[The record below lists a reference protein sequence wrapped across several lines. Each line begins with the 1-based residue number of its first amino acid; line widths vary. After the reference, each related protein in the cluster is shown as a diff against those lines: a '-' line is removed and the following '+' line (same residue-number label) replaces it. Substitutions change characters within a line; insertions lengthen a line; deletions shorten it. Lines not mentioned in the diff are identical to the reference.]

1 MALSKLQLSQLL
13 STYGAM
19 LTQKQRDIVAMYCDC
34 DCTLSEVAS
43 EQGISRQAVRD
54 TVVKAEK
61 TLTTLENELHIA
73 QFARDLLVAVEEEN
87 YARVTQIAKKFV
99 GKE

>member
-54 TVVKAEK
+54 AVVKAEK
-61 TLTTLENELHIA
+61 TLTALENE
-73 QFARDLLVAVEEEN
+73 LLVAVEEEN

>member
-1 MALSKLQLSQLL
+1 
-13 STYGAM
+13 
-19 LTQKQRDIVAMYCDC
+19 MYCDC

-54 TVVKAEK
+54 AVVKAEK
-61 TLTTLENELHIA
+61 TLTALENELHIA
-73 QFARDLLVAVEEEN
+73 QLARDLLVAVEEEN

>member
-73 QFARDLLVAVEEEN
+73 QLARDLLVAVEEEN

>member
-54 TVVKAEK
+54 AVVKAEK
-61 TLTTLENELHIA
+61 TLTALENELHIA
-73 QFARDLLVAVEEEN
+73 QLARDLLVAVEEEN

>member
-61 TLTTLENELHIA
+61 TLTALENELHIA
-73 QFARDLLVAVEEEN
+73 QLARDLLVAVEEEN

-99 GKE
+99 GK

>member
-54 TVVKAEK
+54 TVIKAEK
-61 TLTTLENELHIA
+61 TLTALENELHIA
-73 QFARDLLVAVEEEN
+73 QLARDLLVAVEEEN

>member
-61 TLTTLENELHIA
+61 TLTALENELHIA
-73 QFARDLLVAVEEEN
+73 QLARDLLVAVEEEN

>member
-1 MALSKLQLSQLL
+1 ML

-73 QFARDLLVAVEEEN
+73 QLARDLLVAVEEEN

>member
-19 LTQKQRDIVAMYCDC
+19 LTQKQRDIVAMYCDF

-61 TLTTLENELHIA
+61 TLTALENELHIA
-73 QFARDLLVAVEEEN
+73 QLARDLLVAVEEEN

>member
-34 DCTLSEVAS
+34 DCTLTEVAS

-54 TVVKAEK
+54 AVVKAEK
-61 TLTTLENELHIA
+61 TLTALENELHIA
-73 QFARDLLVAVEEEN
+73 QLARDLLVAVEEEN

>member
-19 LTQKQRDIVAMYCDC
+19 LTQKQREIVAMYCDC

-73 QFARDLLVAVEEEN
+73 QLARDLLVAVEEEN

>member
-73 QFARDLLVAVEEEN
+73 QLARDLLVAVEEEN
-87 YARVTQIAKKFV
+87 YALVTQIAKKFV

>member
-54 TVVKAEK
+54 DVVKAEK
-61 TLTTLENELHIA
+61 TLTALENELHIA
-73 QFARDLLVAVEEEN
+73 QLARDLLVAVEEEN

>member
-54 TVVKAEK
+54 AVVKAEK

-73 QFARDLLVAVEEEN
+73 QLARDLLVAVEEEN

>member
-1 MALSKLQLSQLL
+1 MALSKMQLSQLL

-73 QFARDLLVAVEEEN
+73 QLARDLLVAVEEEN

>member
-1 MALSKLQLSQLL
+1 
-13 STYGAM
+13 M

-54 TVVKAEK
+54 AVVKAEK
-61 TLTTLENELHIA
+61 TLTALENELHIA
-73 QFARDLLVAVEEEN
+73 QLARDLLVAVEEEN